1 MRPDS
6 SHLVLRC
13 ALAAAASLTLTLAA
27 CNGEAP
33 EPLVVSGRVEAHD
46 VRIGSKIGGR
56 VTDVHVAEGDRVTS
70 GQIIVLLD
78 EAEVSAQLEQ
88 ARAAK
93 RQATAQLDLLK
104 AGSRDEDTSAAAA
117 FVAARR
123 ADWQLR
129 VKGSRPEEVRTAEA
143 EVSRT
148 RIALDLAQKELDRA
162 ETLRKSGAVEQR
174 DLDMRHADFSTAQ
187 ARYDAAAQQEALVK
201 SGSRVEEIEAAKA
214 ALEKAEFDLERL
226 RNGAR
231 PQEITAQA
239 AAVEAAVANEQRIAA
254 QLAESHILAP
264 ADGVVETLDLH
275 PGDLVRAGE
284 TVAIVNLLT
293 SLYVRCYVPENRLA
307 NVTIGLPV
315 GVTIDAPDSKI
326 FHGRVRHVSAQG
338 EFTPRNVQSTEKRS
352 ELVFETKVDMTDGT
366 ETLRA
371 GMYADVHFEAINL
384 RD

>member
-6 SHLVLRC
+6 ARVLLRC
-13 ALAAAASLTLTLAA
+13 LLVGAAVVALALGG
-27 CNGEAP
+27 CDNGVNQ
-33 EPLVVSGRVEAHD
+33 PLVVSGRVESHD

-56 VTDVHVAEGDRVTS
+56 VTDVPVAEGDSVTS

-93 RQATAQLDLLK
+93 RQAQAQLDLLK
-104 AGSRDEDTSAAAA
+104 AGARVEDTSAAAA
-117 FVAARR
+117 LVAARR

-129 VKGSRPEEVRTAEA
+129 VKGSRPEEIRTAEA
-143 EVSRT
+143 EAARA
-148 RIALDLAQKELDRA
+148 RIALDLARKELDRA

-174 DLDMRHADFSTAQ
+174 DLDMRKAEFSTAQ
-187 ARYDAAAQQEALVK
+187 ARSDAAAEQEALIK
-201 SGSRVEEIEAAKA
+201 SGSRPEEIEAAKA
-214 ALEKAEFDLERL
+214 ALEQAEFDLDRL

-231 PQEITAQA
+231 PEEIAAQA
-239 AAVEAAVANEQRIAA
+239 AAVQAAEANEQRIAA
-254 QLAESHILAP
+254 QLAESQILAP

-284 TVAIVNLLT
+284 TVAIINLLT
-293 SLYVRCYVPENRLA
+293 SLYVRCYVPENRLSA
-307 NVTIGLPV
+307 VTIGLPV
-315 GVTIDAPDSKI
+315 EVTIDDRESKI
-326 FHGRVRHVSAQG
+326 FHGRVRHISAQG
-338 EFTPRNVQSTEKRS
+338 EFTPRNVQSSEKRS

-371 GMYADVHFEAINL
+371 GMYADVHFGSDEYQ
-384 RD
+384 